1 MKSYTDGH
9 IQTIES
15 MYVLWRMMGV
25 PKWHERRWSI
35 LESIERMP
43 RWSMGMR
50 AWIKWI
56 WSLRI
61 WSTICLFSAVLFY
74 QTWFLHTATSSQMLK
89 YLYLLFDESEARTD
103 PYPLDSER
111 SIQRLTRF
119 LCYAGRY
126 GRVHWVFL
134 TTTFHRDF
142 YYILY
147 IFNHEHNPNLPIHAE
162 EPSNALTHIPV
173 PPTLLSLLAQITD
186 RTQRNTSLW

>member
-1 MKSYTDGH
+1 MGLEGTGDTGYYLHPKVDLCQHLFMKSYTDGH

-61 WSTICLFSAVLFY
+61 
-74 QTWFLHTATSSQMLK
+74 
-89 YLYLLFDESEARTD
+89 
-103 PYPLDSER
+103 
-111 SIQRLTRF
+111 
-119 LCYAGRY
+119 
-126 GRVHWVFL
+126 
-134 TTTFHRDF
+134 
-142 YYILY
+142 
-147 IFNHEHNPNLPIHAE
+147 
-162 EPSNALTHIPV
+162 
-173 PPTLLSLLAQITD
+173 
-186 RTQRNTSLW
+186 